1 MSYGLYM
8 YQGLYLAT
16 GPYRAPDQVW
26 PPDQVVGLHLL
37 LVTAPLF
44 YHLLERPIVGLKHR
58 YQRRVRHEALIW
70 KSIPL
75 HAGSTYSLPRPL
87 LPL

>member
-26 PPDQVVGLHLL
+26 PPDQAVGLLLL
-37 LVTAPLF
+37 LVTAPLT
-44 YHLLERPIVGLKHR
+44 YHLLERPIVELKHR
-58 YQRRVRHEALIW
+58 YQRRVRHA
-70 KSIPL
+70 K
-75 HAGSTYSLPRPL
+75 A
-87 LPL
+87 